1 MRKVF
6 YSACLCLLAIT
17 CKQSANQLV
26 LTGTDISV
34 TDDIYVYDVAE
45 SMFVDTIKVTGGNF
59 IYTRKIADEPKL
71 LLITD
76 NTTMMHYLIAEKG
89 NLTLAGD
96 TGFIKGSP
104 LNDRMAD
111 LFGIYNDVG
120 KELEDKK
127 IDIVETS
134 EKAGVDLTEE
144 QILELQNLERKQSAI
159 IGDVVKKFYEQDKNT
174 VLGIIELSLLQGAM
188 SEEEFISLY
197 EQGGDIVK
205 NFPPFIKILEAKAN
219 TKNLTV
225 GAKYVDLCGINPND
239 TSRTIRLSDFVDK
252 DKYILLDFWASW
264 CGPCRKAMPDIKLLN
279 DKYSNKGLEVIGIV
293 VNDNIEDH
301 LEAAKDLKVTWTQI
315 FDDKKEFVPIYGVN
329 GIPTLILLDKDGTIL
344 VRTHNKNEITEKI
357 QSLLGK

>member
-26 LTGTDISV
+26 LTGTDISA
-34 TDDIYVYDVAE
+34 TGDIYVYDIAE
-45 SMFVDTIKVTGGNF
+45 NKIVDTIKVAGGNF
-59 IYTRKIADEPKL
+59 IYTREVADEPKL

-76 NTTMMHYLIAEKG
+76 KTTMMHYLVAEKG
-89 NLTLAGD
+89 DLTLAGD

-111 LFGIYNDVG
+111 LFGTYNDVG
-120 KELEDKK
+120 KELEEKK
-127 IDIVETS
+127 MDIVESS
-134 EKAGVDLTEE
+134 EKAGIDLTEE
-144 QILELQNLERKQSAI
+144 QILELQNLEQQQSAI
-159 IGDVVKKFYEQDKNT
+159 IVDVVKKFYEQDKNS
-174 VLGIIELSLLQGAM
+174 VLGIIELSLLQGAT

-219 TKNLTV
+219 TKNINV
-225 GAKYVDLCGINPND
+225 GTKYVDLCGINPSD
-239 TSRTIRLSDFVDK
+239 TSQTIRLSDFVDK

-264 CGPCRKAMPDIKLLN
+264 CGPCRKAMPEIKLLN

-293 VNDNIEDH
+293 VSDNIKDH
-301 LEAAKDLKVTWTQI
+301 LKAAKDLEVTWTQI
-315 FDDKKEFVPIYGVN
+315 FDDKKEFVPLYGIK
-329 GIPTLILLDKDGTIL
+329 GIPTLILLDRDGTIL
-344 VRTHNKNEITEKI
+344 VRTHNKNDITEKI